1 MEKTQPSILP
11 LLLSPLPLLDFHLL
25 AVQSHHVH
33 YNNNNSDYN
42 FSVKGNIHDVTKI
55 TGTKM
60 KHDKKYQIIINHSY
74 LIISF
79 SSMICF
85 YALLLIY
92 KAELDR
98 VYASNNI
105 YFFWACF
112 YTTSTRINL
121 LLKVNRK
128 VFDNIR

>member
-1 MEKTQPSILP
+1 MLFEGIEMITSRQTGIGR
-11 LLLSPLPLLDFHLL
+11 
-25 AVQSHHVH
+25 ASHTS
-33 YNNNNSDYN
+33 NNDNNNSDYN
-42 FSVKGNIHDVTKI
+42 FTVKGNIHDVTKI
-55 TGTKM
+55 TGTMM
-60 KHDKKYQIIINHSY
+60 KNHCHSLFNFQFRFSY
-74 LIISF
+74 SHFMISF

-112 YTTSTRINL
+112 YATSTRINL
-121 LLKVNRK
+121 VLKVNRK
-128 VFDNIR
+128 VFDNIRYNI